1 MRNPLRLT
9 QLFITLGRFTR
20 DLTRL
25 DDIFALNDQLLRLGK
40 PSEAAIVIDDFKR
53 APAGAEALRTR
64 HRLGHL
70 PLSKLSDLPPDTL
83 GGAFARFMRARG
95 LEPENL
101 PSKPASTELDY
112 IVAHLYETHDLWHV
126 LTGFDTD
133 PAGELGLQA
142 FMLAQTRAYLP
153 LLVISAMSM
162 NTILYAYDEKTAR
175 MDSLTRGWLL
185 GRRAKSLVGVDFAPH
200 LARPLTDVRRDL
212 GLDAAA

>member
-1 MRNPLRLT
+1 MT
-9 QLFITLGRFTR
+9 QLFLTLARFTR

-25 DDIFALNDQLLRLGK
+25 DDIFALNDQLLRLRQ
-40 PSEAAIVIDDFKR
+40 PDEAASVIDDFKSS
-53 APAGAEALRTR
+53 PAGADALRTR

-70 PLSKLSDLPPDTL
+70 PLSTLLEMPAETL

-95 LEPENL
+95 LAPENL

-153 LLVISAMSM
+153 LLVITAMSL
-162 NTILYAYDEKTAR
+162 NTVMYAYDEKTTR

-200 LARPLTDVRRDL
+200 LARPLLDVRRDL
-212 GLDAAA
+212 GLDIAA